1 MAQETTAVE
10 APAAEGWVELT
21 CAFCQGKGQDPFGLL
36 SVLSTCGGELRLD
49 RETALRIAGGFGG
62 GMGRLGEVCGA
73 VTGAFM
79 VVGLKHGKTKAED
92 QESREEA
99 YSLVQEFAE
108 AFKSRNGSIVCRE
121 LLGYDI
127 STPEGRNL
135 AREKG
140 VFATLCPGLVHDAV
154 EIIEQMDVTRKEKYA
169 G

>member
-1 MAQETTAVE
+1 MNRVERAVS
-10 APAAEGWVELT
+10 LFKKDFS
-21 CAFCQGKGQDPFGLL
+21 CCQA
-36 SVLSTCGGELRLD
+36 VLSTYGPQFGLD
-49 RETALRIAGGFGG
+49 HETALKISGAFGG
-62 GMGRLGEVCGA
+62 GMGCMGETCGA

-79 VVGLKHGKTKAED
+79 LIGLKYGKTRAED
-92 QESREEA
+92 EQTKEKA
-99 YSLVQEFAE
+99 YSLVREFVGK
-108 AFKSRNGSIVCRE
+108 FKSRNGSIVCRE